1 MSIDAF
7 KRAAE
12 KDSQFKGQKNA
23 DVEKYSRNNSWLV
36 NAGAWGVLFL
46 ICIAGYFIFF

>member
-7 KRAAE
+7 RKAAA
-12 KDSQFKGQKNA
+12 KDSEFKGQNA

-36 NAGAWGVLFL
+36 NAGAWGVLLL
-46 ICIAGYFIFF
+46 ICLAGYFIFF